1 MAYLFVHFREMW
13 TEKGEQVYFALS
25 KNGYDWEIINDGN
38 PVITA
43 KKGDLGVR
51 DIVIART
58 RDNRFVIMATDL
70 ALIKNIDTKYKGNIR
85 NAFKDGSKAIAM
97 WKSDD
102 LVNCQMKYCYNLMTI
117 ISDAFG
123 LREYSLTMRVEN
135 MWFIGHLLTK
145 MMIIAGWL
153 YTIV

>member
-1 MAYLFVHFREMW
+1 MEKYIMAYLFVHFREMW

-58 RDNRFVIMATDL
+58 RDNRFVIVKKWIHVCWNFIPNFLNTLRIQSCKWDGKSIPKFFL
-70 ALIKNIDTKYKGNIR
+70 KLCKHTFYSKYK
-85 NAFKDGSKAIAM
+85 
-97 WKSDD
+97 
-102 LVNCQMKYCYNLMTI
+102 
-117 ISDAFG
+117 
-123 LREYSLTMRVEN
+123 YSFT
-135 MWFIGHLLTK
+135 FSSFYKFT
-145 MMIIAGWL
+145 
-153 YTIV
+153 Y

>member
-102 LVNCQMKYCYNLMTI
+102 LVNWSDEILLQFDDDNL
-117 ISDAFG
+117 G
-123 LREYSLTMRVEN
+123 
-135 MWFIGHLLTK
+135 
-145 MMIIAGWL
+145 
-153 YTIV
+153 